1 MLPAD
6 QAPTLDARL
15 TDAIATFNNEIYW
28 AWIVIP
34 LLVIVSVY
42 ITIRTGVVQIRMLP
56 QMFRVLRSKPET
68 APDGGKAVSSLQAF
82 MISAAARI
90 GTGNIV
96 GVAVAISLGG
106 PGAVFWMWMMAI
118 VVAAASFVESTLA
131 QLYKVRDSTG
141 YRGGPAYYME
151 KGLGQRWMGVL
162 FAIVLIM
169 TFPMVFN
176 AVQSNTIANA
186 VANSAQAVSGSAEA
200 ADAGTGTVLSVVV
213 GVLVVVVTALV
224 IFGGVRRIA
233 HTAQA
238 LIPTFA
244 LIYIV
249 LGLAIVA
256 MNYERIPDMFAL
268 IFTHAFGV
276 REFAAA
282 GLGTVIIQG
291 VRRGMFSNEAGLG
304 SAPNAAASAAV
315 THPAKQGMVQ
325 TLGVYFDTLVV
336 CSITAFI
343 ILSTYQ
349 GDSVSELE
357 GDLTQLAVTDAL
369 GPWALHLMTL
379 IVVLVAF
386 TSVLGNYY
394 YGESNLEYL
403 TGDKRVMTGYK
414 VVFLVASFLGALGSI
429 DLVWTLADTTMGTM
443 AVVNLLAIAP
453 LTAIAARVLK
463 DYNDQQ
469 RQGIDPVF
477 TRDRLPGLRG
487 VECWDPEESES
498 VTTADRSSS

>member
-1 MLPAD
+1 MLVAD
-6 QAPTLDARL
+6 ATPTLDARL
-15 TDAIATFNNEIYW
+15 TEAIGTFNNDFFW
-28 AWIVIP
+28 SWVLIP
-34 LLVIVSVY
+34 LLVAVSLYV
-42 ITIRTGVVQIRMLP
+42 TVRTGVVQIRMLP
-56 QMFRVLRSKPET
+56 EMFRVLRSQPET
-68 APDGGKAVSSLQAF
+68 APDGKKAVSSIQAF

-106 PGAVFWMWMMAI
+106 PGAVFWMWLMAI
-118 VVAAASFVESTLA
+118 VVAGASFIESTLA

-151 KGLGQRWMGVL
+151 RGLGQRWMGML
-162 FAIVLIM
+162 FAVVLIL

-176 AVQSNTIANA
+176 AVQSNTIAGA
-186 VANSAQAVSGSAEA
+186 VANSSENLGA
-200 ADAGTGTVLSVVV
+200 APGTWLSVVV
-213 GVLVVVVTALV
+213 GVAVVAVTALV

-233 HTAQA
+233 RTAQA
-238 LIPTFA
+238 LIPAFA
-244 LIYIV
+244 AIYLVMGLVIV
-249 LGLAIVA
+249 GMNIDQVPA
-256 MNYERIPDMFAL
+256 MFVL
-268 IFTHAFGV
+268 IFEHAFGI

-282 GLGTVIIQG
+282 GLATVIIQG

-304 SAPNAAASAAV
+304 SAPVAAASASV
-315 THPAKQGMVQ
+315 SHPAKQGLVQ
-325 TLGVYFDTLVV
+325 SLGVYFDTLVV

-343 ILSTYQ
+343 VLIGYQ
-349 GDSVSELE
+349 EGTGEQLE
-357 GDLTQLAVTDAL
+357 GDLTQLAVTAAL

-379 IVVLVAF
+379 IIVLVAF

-403 TGDKRVMTGYK
+403 TANPGVMTGYK

-429 DLVWTLADTTMGTM
+429 DLVWTLADTTMGMM
-443 AVVNLLAIAP
+443 ALVNLIAITPLA
-453 LTAIAARVLK
+453 AIAARLLK
-463 DYNDQQ
+463 DYTDQR

-487 VECWDPEESES
+487 VECWEPERTEPAAATDE
-498 VTTADRSSS
+498 VSS

>member
-1 MLPAD
+1 MLVAD
-6 QAPTLDARL
+6 ATPTLDARL
-15 TDAIATFNNEIYW
+15 TEAIGTFNNDFFW
-28 AWIVIP
+28 SWVLIP
-34 LLVIVSVY
+34 LLVTVSLYV
-42 ITIRTGVVQIRMLP
+42 TVRTGVVQIRMLP
-56 QMFRVLRSKPET
+56 EMFRVLRSQPET
-68 APDGGKAVSSLQAF
+68 APDGKKAVSSIQAF

-106 PGAVFWMWMMAI
+106 PGAVFWMWLMAI
-118 VVAAASFVESTLA
+118 VVAGASFIESTLA

-151 KGLGQRWMGVL
+151 RGLGQRWMGML
-162 FAIVLIM
+162 FAVVLIL

-176 AVQSNTIANA
+176 AVQSNTIAGA
-186 VANSAQAVSGSAEA
+186 VANSSENLGA
-200 ADAGTGTVLSVVV
+200 APGTWLSVVV
-213 GVLVVVVTALV
+213 GVAVVAVTALV

-233 HTAQA
+233 RTAQA
-238 LIPTFA
+238 LIPAFA
-244 LIYIV
+244 AIYLVMGLVIV
-249 LGLAIVA
+249 GMNIDQVPA
-256 MNYERIPDMFAL
+256 MFVL
-268 IFTHAFGV
+268 IFEHAFGI

-282 GLGTVIIQG
+282 GLATVIIQG

-304 SAPNAAASAAV
+304 SAPVAAASASV
-315 THPAKQGMVQ
+315 SHPAKQGLVQ
-325 TLGVYFDTLVV
+325 SLGVYFDTLVV

-343 ILSTYQ
+343 VLIGYQ
-349 GDSVSELE
+349 EGTGEQLE
-357 GDLTQLAVTDAL
+357 GDLTQLAVTAAL

-379 IVVLVAF
+379 IIVLVAF

-403 TGDKRVMTGYK
+403 TANPGVMTGYK

-429 DLVWTLADTTMGTM
+429 DLVWTLADTTMGMM
-443 AVVNLLAIAP
+443 ALVNLIAITPLA
-453 LTAIAARVLK
+453 AIAARLLK
-463 DYNDQQ
+463 DYTDQR

-487 VECWDPEESES
+487 VECWEPERTEPAAATDE
-498 VTTADRSSS
+498 VSS